1 MAALVEPVVGAFT
14 ATWIGVGVLP
24 GVEGWIGNFLVIVG
38 TLAVLYPTTPQYQAE
53 QQKHRKRKELLVG
66 EASCKIATSSSS
78 TTPRR
83 TPYPRMRTPRLQH
96 HRPNP
101 KQRREDGCYEEFGT
115 NKKYGSVQHSIR

>member
-53 QQKHRKRKELLVG
+53 QQRKRIQQ
-66 EASCKIATSSSS
+66 EAAASKVATTS
-78 TTPRR
+78 TTPRRR

-96 HRPNP
+96 HYPNP